1 LLLCAW
7 LMTGCLPSG
16 RASSDEE
23 REPHFLEGR
32 ALVSSMDYGG
42 GIQAFEKALQ
52 VNPNSAAAHFEL
64 AWLYEEKSP
73 DPSAAIYHY
82 RCYLRLRP
90 KAQNVDMVE
99 KHIGACK
106 VLLARSVSLGPVSAA
121 LQADYER
128 LDRENKQLQQQLAQ
142 SKAEILRLAAATNP
156 PPVNPP
162 SGSQAL
168 FAAAGRSANPGPTP
182 PANSALSSGGSASAG
197 TPKRS
202 YTVKA
207 GDTPVAIAKHNGLR
221 VDALMAA
228 NPGLDARRLR
238 VGQIL
243 SLP

>member
-1 LLLCAW
+1 L
-7 LMTGCLPSG
+7 TGCLPSG
-16 RASSDEE
+16 RFASDEE

-32 ALVSSMDYGG
+32 ALVSSMDFGG
-42 GIQAFEKALQ
+42 AIQAFEKALQ
-52 VNPNSAAAHFEL
+52 VNPSSAAAHFEL
-64 AWLYEEKSP
+64 AWLYEEKNP
-73 DPSAAIYHY
+73 DPAAAIYHY

-90 KAQNVDMVE
+90 KAPNADMVE

-142 SKAEILRLAAATNP
+142 CKADVLRLAAATNAA
-156 PPVNPP
+156 PVNPP
-162 SGSQAL
+162 SGSQTLLAV
-168 FAAAGRSANPGPTP
+168 AGRSASASPTP
-182 PANSALSSGGSASAG
+182 PANSGPGSGGSAPAG

-207 GDTPVAIAKHNGLR
+207 GDTPVAIAKHNGLK

-228 NPGLDARRLR
+228 NPGVDARRLR